1 MCLDWNKKFRTAV
14 SRFKNVNM
22 EQNELLEYSYH
33 DALEHLG
40 GMKTK
45 CYLTGKEIDIETDDF
60 NLDHI
65 IPLDKGGS
73 NELSN
78 MGITIPEANASK
90 TNLTVEE
97 YLDLCKSVLENFV
110 YTVTK

>member
-1 MCLDWNKKFRTAV
+1 MDIENR
-14 SRFKNVNM
+14 
-22 EQNELLEYSYH
+22 LEYSYH
-33 DALEHLG
+33 DALEHVG
-40 GMKTK
+40 GMQTK
-45 CYLTGKEIDIETDDF
+45 CYLTGQEINIETDDF

-97 YLDLCKSVLENFV
+97 YIDLCKKVLTNFG
-110 YTVTK
+110 YTITKE